1 MNNRQYSEESK
12 LNNNYSIL
20 DSIDKYNSNN
30 NILCT
35 NINNNQTISV
45 LFNAMSVNKN
55 KLIKNIID
63 DNSRNGIER
72 NFR

>member
-20 DSIDKYNSNN
+20 DSIDKYNSDN